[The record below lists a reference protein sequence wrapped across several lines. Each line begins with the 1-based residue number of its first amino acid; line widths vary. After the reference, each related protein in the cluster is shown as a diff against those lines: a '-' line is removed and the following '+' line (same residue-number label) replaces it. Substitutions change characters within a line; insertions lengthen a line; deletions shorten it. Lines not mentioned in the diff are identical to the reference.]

1 MGKKTKAKR
10 KAENNNAPFSIQPES
25 KNINLEEPINLP
37 ESSIDRMPQLTSN
50 QETPTKMFDWIQGA
64 ADVLSGS
71 ALASSEDLDAVFD
84 YHFGK
89 LRGLEEA
96 NNVEYPKIACAECNR
111 EFILHQELHLDCT
124 QCGKIFCSQH
134 SNNGALDVCMTC
146 WKSRKP
152 EEICDGG
159 HIKSWNESFYSQRQN
174 FRQHQLQERTLLK
187 KRLSKLILI
196 RREASG
202 GDSEK
207 ILQKRLVNWK
217 NDASTDACA
226 FCKY

>member
-10 KAENNNAPFSIQPES
+10 RAENNNAPFSSQPES
-25 KNINLEEPINLP
+25 KNNNLEEPINLLDI
-37 ESSIDRMPQLTSN
+37 SIDGMPPTTIN

-89 LRGLEEA
+89 LKGLEGE
-96 NNVEYPKIACAECNR
+96 NIVEHPKIACAQCSR
-111 EFILHQELHLDCT
+111 KFILHQELHLECT
-124 QCGKIFCSQH
+124 QCGKIYCSQH
-134 SNNGALDVCMTC
+134 SNNGALDVCMAC

-152 EEICDGG
+152 EEKCDGG
-159 HIKSWNESFYSQRQN
+159 HIKSWDESFYSQRQK
-174 FRQHQLQERTLLK
+174 FRQQQLQERTQLK

-196 RREASG
+196 RRESGG

-217 NDASTDACA
+217 NDASTDACS